1 MHRNP
6 RGFTLIEILTVLVI
20 IGILA
25 GFAYARF
32 QTSKDKAVIAG
43 MISDLRAIAEEQE
56 AYYFQNRIYTTNLVA
71 LNAKLS
77 PGNALVINEATAI
90 GWSGTVNNPNVGQ
103 QCYLFAGSA
112 VPVGSATKEGVIDCS

>member
-6 RGFTLIEILTVLVI
+6 RGFTLIEMLTVLVI

-25 GFAYARF
+25 GIAYAHF

-43 MISDLRAIAEEQE
+43 MTSDLRAIAEEQE
-56 AYYFQNRIYTTNLVA
+56 AYYFQNRLYTTNLVA

-77 PGNALVINEATAI
+77 PGNVLLINEATSS
-90 GWSGTVNNPNVGQ
+90 GWSGTVSNPNVSQ
-103 QCYLFAGSA
+103 QCYLFSGTA
-112 VPVGSATKEGVIDCS
+112 VPVGSAVKEGVIDCS